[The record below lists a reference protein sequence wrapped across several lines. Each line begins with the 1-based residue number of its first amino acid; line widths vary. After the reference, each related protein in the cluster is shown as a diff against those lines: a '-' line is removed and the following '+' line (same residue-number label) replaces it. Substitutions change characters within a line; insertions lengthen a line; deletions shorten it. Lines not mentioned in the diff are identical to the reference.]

1 MSVMIPDQQSNP
13 NALLNKRF

>member
-13 NALLNKRF
+13 NAPLNKRL